1 MLPHMVGEFVVLLFL
16 KLPVVERFRCFRQFT
31 GKRFEQKVDKLRIVE
46 NAVNVSP
53 HARTVHDIP
62 VTLPAFQPVQRR
74 SGRSLPPVRY
84 YPCESR
90 SLLAE
95 NGALKVGC

>member
-62 VTLPAFQPVQRR
+62 VTLPASAEKRTLP
-74 SGRSLPPVRY
+74 PPVRY

>member
-46 NAVNVSP
+46 NAVNVLFQAAAAAQGVCDDPLQLPVDRAELVGRFPMFPCRLSP
-53 HARTVHDIP
+53 EVRK
-62 VTLPAFQPVQRR
+62 QR
-74 SGRSLPPVRY
+74 LFP
-84 YPCESR
+84 
-90 SLLAE
+90 
-95 NGALKVGC
+95 

>member
-74 SGRSLPPVRY
+74 SGRSLHRY
-84 YPCESR
+84 GTTHVN
-90 SLLAE
+90 LVAF
-95 NGALKVGC
+95 

>member
-46 NAVNVSP
+46 NA
-53 HARTVHDIP
+53 DILKRNGIP
-62 VTLPAFQPVQRR
+62 KFQRGKFVYIPKK
-74 SGRSLPPVRY
+74 
-84 YPCESR
+84 
-90 SLLAE
+90 LLNE
-95 NGALKVGC
+95 IFN

>member
-53 HARTVHDIP
+53 MHVRSTIYPSHCPLSNRFSGEADAPSTGTV
-62 VTLPAFQPVQRR
+62 LPM
-74 SGRSLPPVRY
+74 
-84 YPCESR
+84 
-90 SLLAE
+90 
-95 NGALKVGC
+95 